1 MTGHYLE
8 TIYFVDE
15 YAPDKYPQKLCNYLT
30 ERYFRKEGDSPKTLL
45 DIGSGKGNHL
55 VGFSRNGM
63 IVKGLDRRK
72 ECIEILPDVDIRE
85 CDLEKD
91 PFPFED
97 NYFDFVF
104 SKSILEHVYN
114 TENIVKGTYRV
125 LKPGGITVQ
134 LTPDWATDYKY
145 FWDDPTHV
153 KPFTRKGLMEAFM
166 FEGFT
171 DVKCE
176 GFYQLPFLWKY
187 PKLDFIRRFIALV
200 VPNSL
205 KFKDKEERI
214 QRVLIRHSK
223 ERMLLLSARK
233 PYQE

>member
-1 MTGHYLE
+1 MPGHYLE
-8 TIYFVDE
+8 TIYFKDE
-15 YAPDKYPQKLCNYLT
+15 YSPDKYPQKFCNYLT
-30 ERYFRKEGDSPKTLL
+30 ERYFKMEGDSPETLL

-55 VGFSRNGM
+55 VGFARNGM
-63 IVKGLDRRK
+63 IVKGLDKRA
-72 ECIEILPDVDIRE
+72 ECIEILPDYDIRE

-104 SKSILEHVYN
+104 SKSVLEHVRN
-114 TENIVKGTYRV
+114 TENVVRETYRV

-134 LTPDWATDYKY
+134 LTPDWATDYRM

-153 KPFTRKGLMEAFM
+153 KPFTRKGFRDAFR
-166 FEGFT
+166 FERFI

-187 PKLDFIRRFIALV
+187 PGLAFVTRIISLLPD
-200 VPNSL
+200 SL
-205 KFKDKEERI
+205 KWKGKEKREQRI
-214 QRVLIRHSK
+214 LVRHSK
-223 ERMLLLSARK
+223 ERMLLVSARK
-233 PYQE
+233 PHQE

>member
-1 MTGHYLE
+1 MPNYLE
-8 TIYFVDE
+8 TMYSVDE

-30 ERYFRKEGDSPKTLL
+30 ERYFKKEGDSPRVLL

-55 VGFSRNGM
+55 VGFSRLGM
-63 IVKGLDRRK
+63 IVKGLDKGK
-72 ECIEILPDVDIRE
+72 ECLEILSDFDIRE

-97 NYFDFVF
+97 SHFDFVF
-104 SKSILEHVYN
+104 SKSVLEHVYN
-114 TENIVKGTYRV
+114 TENIVKETYRV

-134 LTPDWATDYKY
+134 LTPDWATDHKI

-153 KPFTRKGLMEAFM
+153 KPFTRKGLKRAFIL
-166 FEGFT
+166 GDFT
-171 DVKCE
+171 KVECE
-176 GFYQLPFLWKY
+176 GFYQLPFFWKY
-187 PKLDFIRRFIALV
+187 PKLDFIRRIIALV
-200 VPNSL
+200 VPNRF

-223 ERMLLLSARK
+223 EGMLLLSARK
-233 PYQE
+233 PYQK

>member
-1 MTGHYLE
+1 MPNYLE
-8 TIYFVDE
+8 TIYFADE
-15 YAPDKYPQKLCNYLT
+15 YAPDKYPQKLCNFLT
-30 ERYFRKEGDSPKTLL
+30 ERYFRKKGDSAQVLL

-63 IVKGLDRRK
+63 IVKGLDKKK
-72 ECIEILPDVDIRE
+72 ECIEILPDFDIRE

-91 PFPFED
+91 RFPFED

-104 SKSILEHVYN
+104 SKSVLEHAYN
-114 TENIVKGTYRV
+114 TENIVKETYRV

-134 LTPDWATDYKY
+134 LTPDWATDHKY
-145 FWDDPTHV
+145 FWDDRTHV
-153 KPFTRKGLMEAFM
+153 KPFTRKGLQDAFK
-166 FEGFT
+166 FENFI
-171 DVKCE
+171 DIKCE

-187 PKLDFIRRFIALV
+187 PYFSFIRRIISLL
-200 VPNSL
+200 PDSL
-205 KFKDKEERI
+205 KWKDEEELV

-233 PYQE
+233 PYQK

>member
-1 MTGHYLE
+1 MNYLK
-8 TIYFVDE
+8 TIYPIDE
-15 YAPDKYPQKLCNYLT
+15 YAPDKYPQKLCDYIT
-30 ERYFRKEGDSPKTLL
+30 KRYFKKWGTLL

-55 VGFSRNGM
+55 IGFWRNNM
-63 IVKGLDRRK
+63 SVTGLDKRR
-72 ECIEILPDVDIRE
+72 ECINILPSADIRY

-97 NYFDFVF
+97 NSFDFVF
-104 SKSILEHVYN
+104 SKSVLEHVYN
-114 TENIVKGTYRV
+114 TENIVQETYRV
-125 LKPGGITVQ
+125 LKPNGITVQ

-166 FEGFT
+166 FEFE
-171 DVKCE
+171 DVKCG

-187 PKLDFIRRFIALV
+187 PKLDFIRYFISLL
-200 VPNSL
+200 PNSL
-205 KFKDKEERI
+205 KFKDKEQLV

-233 PYQE
+233 EGK